1 MQFTDAEAADVK
13 KWVVKKLEDISDA
26 DSDVLADYVLALVRS
41 DAPAEEIK
49 KISVENLEDFLREH
63 TQPFV
68 TELFT
73 TFGPKQP
80 APPTPAPAP
89 QPQRQ
94 PQPAAQIPLSQPP
107 ENAPSGPRAT
117 VTPGSANRKRT
128 FNEGFQGEPDHDD
141 SGFQNRAIKTARR
154 GGRGGSRGDFMG
166 GQHMQAGQQYPPQ
179 QAGQLFPLQQQGQQF
194 PSQQQGQQ
202 FPPHQQGQQFPP
214 QQPGGF
220 PMMPGFPPF
229 DPNDPMA
236 AMMAMQSMQGM
247 GFPPMPGML
256 MPGMP
261 GPPGQ
266 PGADQIPKSNQRCP
280 FYDTQGICYLGNT
293 CPYQHGEG
301 VSKDDE
307 YDPKT
312 AGTHAQ
318 RGGAPSRGDRGR
330 GRGRGG
336 FSGRGRGR
344 SDFSSAGPNEDQSV
358 TTIVVEQIPD
368 DKFNEDSVRE
378 FFSEFGKITEVSLQP
393 YKKVALVKYETFPEA
408 KAAWSSPK
416 VIFDNRFVKVYWY
429 KPNRDETHDS
439 AQPEAPAFNKEEFEK
454 QQQEAQRAHEEKMK
468 KRQETEAA
476 KQALERQRD
485 ELIKKQQEERARLMQ
500 RLGGTTDT
508 NGATG
513 GGDAMATEPPAD
525 ENISAETKQLR
536 AQLAAL
542 EAEAKSL
549 GLDPAADPSARG
561 GYRGR
566 GGFRGRGTYRGRG
579 AYDPNFRGGYRGRGG
594 FAARGRGGVLRLD
607 NRPRR
612 VAVSGVELNSDKD
625 EALRQHLMGVGEYE
639 SIEAHPDQ
647 PNSVVVAFKER
658 FQAEKLMFSPWNIP
672 SVGEVQ
678 LTWVPN
684 PPVVLPTAGSS
695 TEFKGGIGQDEPE
708 DTVMSSSSVANSAP
722 ARDMDYDVAEDD
734 SWGA

>member
-1 MQFTDAEAADVK
+1 M
-13 KWVVKKLEDISDA
+13 
-26 DSDVLADYVLALVRS
+26 
-41 DAPAEEIK
+41 
-49 KISVENLEDFLREH
+49 
-63 TQPFV
+63 
-68 TELFT
+68 
-73 TFGPKQP
+73 
-80 APPTPAPAP
+80 
-89 QPQRQ
+89 
-94 PQPAAQIPLSQPP
+94 
-107 ENAPSGPRAT
+107 
-117 VTPGSANRKRT
+117 
-128 FNEGFQGEPDHDD
+128 
-141 SGFQNRAIKTARR
+141 KTARR
-154 GGRGGSRGDFMG
+154 GARGGGRGDFMG
-166 GQHMQAGQQYPPQ
+166 GHQMQQGQQYPPQ
-179 QAGQLFPLQQQGQQF
+179 QQGQLFP
-194 PSQQQGQQ
+194 PQQQGQQ

-236 AMMAMQSMQGM
+236 AMMAMQGMQGM
-247 GFPPMPGML
+247 GFPQMPGMP

-266 PGADQIPKSNQRCP
+266 PGVDQIPQSNQRCP

-301 VSKDDE
+301 GVSKDDGKRNSFILDIPLLTVAE

-312 AGTHAQ
+312 AGMHAQ
-318 RGGAPSRGDRGR
+318 RGGAPMRGDRGR
-330 GRGRGG
+330 GRSRGG

-368 DKFNEDSVRE
+368 EKFNEDSVRE
-378 FFSEFGKITEVSLQP
+378 FFSEFGNITEVSLQP
-393 YKKVALVKYETFPEA
+393 YKKIALVKYETFPEA

-429 KPNRDETHDS
+429 KPNREEKHDS
-439 AQPEAPAFNKEEFEK
+439 AQPEAPAFNQEEFEK
-454 QQQEAQRAHEEKMK
+454 QQLEAQRAHEEKMK

-508 NGATG
+508 SDATG
-513 GGDAMATEPPAD
+513 AGDAMATEPAD
-525 ENISAETKQLR
+525 ENISDETKQLR

-549 GLDPAADPSARG
+549 GLDPAADPSGRG

-625 EALRQHLMGVGEYE
+625 EALRQHLMVSHVFFEPSKAYTNLLCSRALANTNLLRHTQTSPTPSWWHSKSASRPRSSCSLPGTSPPWARSNSPGWPTRPLYFLPLDHQQNSRVALDRTNLKTQSCRPRLWPTPHLRGIWTTMLRRMTAGGRNSVTFCVPSCVGCIGCIKLFLWDGR
-639 SIEAHPDQ
+639 SIPDLLSK
-647 PNSVVVAFKER
+647 PNSCYDRRVYKSR
-658 FQAEKLMFSPWNIP
+658 
-672 SVGEVQ
+672 
-678 LTWVPN
+678 
-684 PPVVLPTAGSS
+684 SS
-695 TEFKGGIGQDEPE
+695 QRYTL
-708 DTVMSSSSVANSAP
+708 
-722 ARDMDYDVAEDD
+722 
-734 SWGA
+734 

>member
-1 MQFTDAEAADVK
+1 M
-13 KWVVKKLEDISDA
+13 
-26 DSDVLADYVLALVRS
+26 
-41 DAPAEEIK
+41 
-49 KISVENLEDFLREH
+49 
-63 TQPFV
+63 
-68 TELFT
+68 
-73 TFGPKQP
+73 
-80 APPTPAPAP
+80 
-89 QPQRQ
+89 
-94 PQPAAQIPLSQPP
+94 
-107 ENAPSGPRAT
+107 
-117 VTPGSANRKRT
+117 
-128 FNEGFQGEPDHDD
+128 
-141 SGFQNRAIKTARR
+141 KTARR
-154 GGRGGSRGDFMG
+154 GARGGGRGDFMG
-166 GQHMQAGQQYPPQ
+166 GHQMQQGQQYPPQ
-179 QAGQLFPLQQQGQQF
+179 QQGQMF
-194 PSQQQGQQ
+194 APQQQGQQ

-236 AMMAMQSMQGM
+236 AMMAMQSM
-247 GFPPMPGML
+247 GFPQMPGMP

-266 PGADQIPKSNQRCP
+266 PGADQIPQSSQRCP

-301 VSKDDE
+301 GVSKDDGKRNSLILDIPWLTVAE

-312 AGTHAQ
+312 AGMHAQ
-318 RGGAPSRGDRGR
+318 RGGAPTRGDRGR

-378 FFSEFGKITEVSLQP
+378 FFSEFGNITEVSLQP
-393 YKKVALVKYETFPEA
+393 YKKIALVKYETFPEA

-429 KPNRDETHDS
+429 KPNREEKSES
-439 AQPEAPAFNKEEFEK
+439 AQPETPAFNQEEFEK
-454 QQQEAQRAHEEKMK
+454 QQQEAQRVHEEKMK

-485 ELIKKQQEERARLMQ
+485 ELLKKQQEERARLMQ
-500 RLGGTTDT
+500 RLGATADT
-508 NGATG
+508 SDAADT
-513 GGDAMATEPPAD
+513 GDAMITESAAD
-525 ENISAETKQLR
+525 ENISDETKQLR

-549 GLDPAADPSARG
+549 GLDPAADPSGRG

-625 EALRQHLMGVGEYE
+625 EALRQHLMVSHVSFQPSTACTNLLCSRALANMNPLRHTQTSPTQSWWHSKSASRLRSSCSPPGTSPPWARSSSPGWPTLLLSFLPLGHQRNSRVVLVKTNRKTQSCRPRQWATPLLHGIWTTTLRRMTAGARNSGNFRLPSHVGC
-639 SIEAHPDQ
+639 IGCI
-647 PNSVVVAFKER
+647 
-658 FQAEKLMFSPWNIP
+658 KLFFRDGCSFH
-672 SVGEVQ
+672 SR
-678 LTWVPN
+678 
-684 PPVVLPTAGSS
+684 PVV
-695 TEFKGGIGQDEPE
+695 
-708 DTVMSSSSVANSAP
+708 
-722 ARDMDYDVAEDD
+722 
-734 SWGA
+734 

>member
-49 KISVENLEDFLREH
+49 KVSVENLEDFLREH

-94 PQPAAQIPLSQPP
+94 PQPAAHITSSQPP
-107 ENAPSGPRAT
+107 ENAPSGPRAA
-117 VTPGSANRKRT
+117 VAPGSANRKRT
-128 FNEGFQGEPDHDD
+128 FNDGFQGEPEYDD
-141 SGFQNRAIKTARR
+141 GGFQNRAMKTARR
-154 GGRGGSRGDFMG
+154 GARGGGRGDFMG
-166 GQHMQAGQQYPPQ
+166 GHQMQ
-179 QAGQLFPLQQQGQQF
+179 
-194 PSQQQGQQ
+194 PSQQY
-202 FPPHQQGQQFPP
+202 PPHQQGQPFPP

-220 PMMPGFPPF
+220 PMMPGYPPF

-247 GFPPMPGML
+247 GFQMPGMP

-261 GPPGQ
+261 GPPSQ
-266 PGADQIPKSNQRCP
+266 PGVDQIPQSNQRCP

-301 VSKDDE
+301 GVSKDDE

-312 AGTHAQ
+312 AGMHAQ
-318 RGGAPSRGDRGR
+318 RGGAPMRGERGR

-378 FFSEFGKITEVSLQP
+378 FFSEFGSITEVTLQP
-393 YKKVALVKYETFPEA
+393 YKKIALVKYETFPEA

-429 KPNRDETHDS
+429 KPNREEKHDS
-439 AQPEAPAFNKEEFEK
+439 AHPEPPAFNQEEFEK
-454 QQQEAQRAHEEKMK
+454 QQQEAQRVHEEKMK

-476 KQALERQRD
+476 KQAIERQRE
-485 ELIKKQQEERARLMQ
+485 ELLKKQQEERARLMQ
-500 RLGGTTDT
+500 RLGGTADT
-508 NGATG
+508 SNATG
-513 GGDAMATEPPAD
+513 TGDAMSVEPAAD
-525 ENISAETKQLR
+525 ENISEETKQLR

-549 GLDPAADPSARG
+549 GLDPTADPSGRG

-566 GGFRGRGTYRGRG
+566 GAYRGRGTYRGRG

-594 FAARGRGGVLRLD
+594 FAGRGRGGVLRLD

-612 VAVSGVELNSDKD
+612 VAVSGVELNSEKD

-658 FQAEKLMFSPWNIP
+658 FQAEKLMFSPGTSPLWARSSLP
-672 SVGEVQ
+672 GWPTRPLQ
-678 LTWVPN
+678 F
-684 PPVVLPTAGSS
+684 PPLGHQRNSR
-695 TEFKGGIGQDEPE
+695 DEPE
-708 DTVMSSSSVANSAP
+708 DTVMSSTPVANTAP

-734 SWGA
+734 RWGA

>member
-41 DAPAEEIK
+41 DAPADEIK
-49 KISVENLEDFLREH
+49 KVSVENLDDFLREH

-68 TELFT
+68 NELFA
-73 TFGPKQP
+73 TFGPKEP
-80 APPTPAPAP
+80 APPPAPVP
-89 QPQRQ
+89 QPLRQ
-94 PQPAAQIPLSQPP
+94 PQPAAHIPSSQPP
-107 ENAPSGPRAT
+107 ENAPSGPRAA
-117 VTPGSANRKRT
+117 VAPGSANRKRT
-128 FNEGFQGEPDHDD
+128 FNEGFQGEPEHDD
-141 SGFQNRAIKTARR
+141 GGFQNRAMKTARR
-154 GGRGGSRGDFMG
+154 GARGGGRGDFIG
-166 GQHMQAGQQYPPQ
+166 GHQM
-179 QAGQLFPLQQQGQQF
+179 
-194 PSQQQGQQ
+194 QQGQQ
-202 FPPHQQGQQFPP
+202 FPPQQQGQMFAP

-236 AMMAMQSMQGM
+236 AMMAMQSM
-247 GFPPMPGML
+247 GFPQMPGMP

-266 PGADQIPKSNQRCP
+266 PGADQIPQSSQRCP

-301 VSKDDE
+301 GVSKDDE

-312 AGTHAQ
+312 AGMNAQ
-318 RGGAPSRGDRGR
+318 RGGAPTRGDRGR

-378 FFSEFGKITEVSLQP
+378 FFSEFGNITDVSLQP
-393 YKKVALVKYETFPEA
+393 YKKIALVKYETFPEA

-429 KPNRDETHDS
+429 KPNREEKPES
-439 AQPEAPAFNKEEFEK
+439 AQPEAPAFNQEEFEK

-485 ELIKKQQEERARLMQ
+485 ELLKKQQEERARLMQ
-500 RLGGTTDT
+500 RLGATADTSDAAGT
-508 NGATG
+508 
-513 GGDAMATEPPAD
+513 GDAMVTEPAAD
-525 ENISAETKQLR
+525 ENISDETKQLR

-549 GLDPAADPSARG
+549 GLDPAADPSGRG

-647 PNSVVVAFKER
+647 PNSVV
-658 FQAEKLMFSPWNIP
+658 
-672 SVGEVQ
+672 
-678 LTWVPN
+678 LTWVAN
-684 PPVVLPTAGSS
+684 PPIVLPTAGSS
-695 TEFKGGIGQDEPE
+695 TEFKGGLGQDEPE
-708 DTVMSSSSVANSAP
+708 DTVMSSTSVGNTAP

>member
-49 KISVENLEDFLREH
+49 KVSVENLEDFLREH
-63 TQPFV
+63 TQSFV
-68 TELFT
+68 NELFT

-80 APPTPAPAP
+80 APPPAPAP

-94 PQPAAQIPLSQPP
+94 PEPAAHIPSSQPP
-107 ENAPSGPRAT
+107 ENAPSGPRAA

-128 FNEGFQGEPDHDD
+128 FNEGFQGESEHDD
-141 SGFQNRAIKTARR
+141 GGFQNRAMKTARR
-154 GGRGGSRGDFMG
+154 GGRGGARGDFMG
-166 GQHMQAGQQYPPQ
+166 GHQMQLGQQYPAQ
-179 QAGQLFPLQQQGQQF
+179 QQGQPFSLQQQGQQF
-194 PSQQQGQQ
+194 PPQQQGQQ
-202 FPPHQQGQQFPP
+202 FPL

-236 AMMAMQSMQGM
+236 AMMAMQGM
-247 GFPPMPGML
+247 GFPQMPGMP

-266 PGADQIPKSNQRCP
+266 PGVDQIPQSNQRCP

-301 VSKDDE
+301 GASKDDE

-312 AGTHAQ
+312 AGMHAQ
-318 RGGAPSRGDRGR
+318 RGGAPMRGDRGR

-344 SDFSSAGPNEDQSV
+344 SDFSSAGPNEDQSI

-378 FFSEFGKITEVSLQP
+378 FFSEFGNITEVTLQP
-393 YKKVALVKYETFPEA
+393 YKKIALIKYETFPEA

-429 KPNRDETHDS
+429 KPNREEKHEST
-439 AQPEAPAFNKEEFEK
+439 QPEAPAFNQEEFEK
-454 QQQEAQRAHEEKMK
+454 QQQEAQRVHEEKMK

-485 ELIKKQQEERARLMQ
+485 ELLKKQNAERARLMQ
-500 RLGGTTDT
+500 RLGGTADMSD
-508 NGATG
+508 AADS
-513 GGDAMATEPPAD
+513 GDAMSVEPAAD
-525 ENISAETKQLR
+525 ENISEETKKLR

-549 GLDPAADPSARG
+549 GLDPAADPSGRG

-566 GGFRGRGTYRGRG
+566 GAFRGRGTYRGRG
-579 AYDPNFRGGYRGRGG
+579 GYDPNFRGGYRGRGG

-647 PNSVVVAFKER
+647 PNTVIVAFKER

-678 LTWVPN
+678 LTWVAN
-684 PPVVLPTAGSS
+684 PPIALPAAGSS
-695 TEFKGGIGQDEPE
+695 TDFKGGLGQDEPE
-708 DTVMSSSSVANSAP
+708 DTVMSSSSVSNTAP

-734 SWGA
+734 RWGA

>member
-1 MQFTDAEAADVK
+1 M
-13 KWVVKKLEDISDA
+13 
-26 DSDVLADYVLALVRS
+26 
-41 DAPAEEIK
+41 
-49 KISVENLEDFLREH
+49 
-63 TQPFV
+63 
-68 TELFT
+68 
-73 TFGPKQP
+73 
-80 APPTPAPAP
+80 
-89 QPQRQ
+89 
-94 PQPAAQIPLSQPP
+94 SQPP

-247 GFPPMPGML
+247 GFPPMPGMP

-301 VSKDDE
+301 VSKDDGKNNSFILDIPLLTIAE

-625 EALRQHLMGVGEYE
+625 EALRQHLMVSYV
-639 SIEAHPDQ
+639 S
-647 PNSVVVAFKER
+647 F
-658 FQAEKLMFSPWNIP
+658 
-672 SVGEVQ
+672 
-678 LTWVPN
+678 
-684 PPVVLPTAGSS
+684 
-695 TEFKGGIGQDEPE
+695 
-708 DTVMSSSSVANSAP
+708 
-722 ARDMDYDVAEDD
+722 
-734 SWGA
+734 